1 MSTTTTMERPKEMS
15 PKAMARLAGALF
27 LITVVAG
34 GFAQGYIAGSLI
46 VSGDAA
52 TSATNIL
59 AHQPLYR
66 LAFATYLIEMACQIA
81 MTVLFY
87 ELLKPVSKSA
97 SLLAATFGI
106 VGCTIKTLARLFF
119 FAPLLVLGGAPYLS
133 IFDPKQL
140 QALALLS
147 LRMNYTAET
156 IAVVFFGLN
165 TVVMGYLILRST
177 FLPRWLGVLSVVG
190 GLGWMFYLYEP
201 VARILESYIVG
212 LGVIGAFVTIVWLL
226 VYGVNEQ
233 RWYEQSNLAAAS
245 IWR

>member
-1 MSTTTTMERPKEMS
+1 MSTTTTTGGLTEMS
-15 PKAMARLAGALF
+15 PKATARMAGALF

-34 GFAQGYIAGSLI
+34 GFSQGYVAGNLI

-52 TSATNIL
+52 TTATNII
-59 AHQPLYR
+59 AHQSLYR
-66 LAFATYLIEMACQIA
+66 LAFAVYLIEMACQIA

-97 SLLAATFGI
+97 SLLAATLGL

-119 FAPLLVLGGAPYLS
+119 FAPLLILGGAHYLS
-133 IFDPKQL
+133 VFDPKQL

-147 LRMNYTAET
+147 LRLNYTAET

-165 TVVMGYLILRST
+165 TVVMGWLLFRST

-190 GLGWMFYLYEP
+190 GLGWVIYLYEP
-201 VARILESYIVG
+201 LAARVEAYIVG
-212 LGVIGAFVTIVWLL
+212 VGVIGAFVTIVWLL
-226 VYGVNEQ
+226 LYGVNEQ
-233 RWYEQSNLAAAS
+233 RWYEQSKAAAAS